1 MNLKHVVF
9 WAYIA
14 TFMGVFGHAT
24 SEFFSVFSGLR
35 GPEVSVWRYIVGA
48 VSLLIVALSSKK
60 TRNILQPVR
69 EHPLRVVSLA
79 IFGMTFS
86 QFIFH
91 WSLDYAAIVQVATIV
106 TMLPIFVV
114 VVDSII
120 NKTRITA
127 PKVVS
132 GIGAS
137 IGVVLLI
144 TDGYVTQLKLGTGS
158 IIGVFMALMCA
169 TTASFYLVL
178 VRPLISQYG
187 SIRITTLTFVLGAIA
202 LWGTVGMAWDVWVNP
217 FDLFE
222 RPPQA
227 YGSILALGVW
237 NTCIAFILWLWGLSA
252 VPEMSRANYLFFLK
266 PVIAAILASFILN
279 NTITVLQLMAILM
292 VCGCVLV
299 EIFYDRISKRLF
311 SFRPK
316 PVQEETP

>member
-1 MNLKHVVF
+1 MLKNIAL

-35 GPEVSVWRYIVGA
+35 GPEVSVWRYLVGA
-48 VSLLIVALSSKK
+48 AALLIVALSSKK

-69 EHPLRVVSLA
+69 EQPVRVISLA
-79 IFGMTFS
+79 LFGMTFS

-120 NKTRITA
+120 NKSRITA
-127 PKVVS
+127 PKIIS
-132 GIGAS
+132 GIGAFT
-137 IGVVLLI
+137 GVVLLI
-144 TDGYVTQLKLGTGS
+144 TDGYLAQLKLGTGS
-158 IIGVFMALMCA
+158 IMGVLMALMCA

-187 SIRITTLTFVLGAIA
+187 SIRITTLTFVMGAMA
-202 LWGTVGMAWDVWVNP
+202 LWVMVGLSWNVWVNP
-217 FDLFE
+217 FTLFE

-266 PVIAAILASFILN
+266 PVIAAVLASFILD
-279 NTITVLQLMAILM
+279 NTITVLQLLAILM
-292 VCGCVLV
+292 VCGCVV
-299 EIFYDRISKRLF
+299 AEIFYDQISSRRFFLRSKRLQQDE
-311 SFRPK
+311 S
-316 PVQEETP
+316 